1 MKWGNKTKLVSDIQ
15 RSSINKKPPYSNISI
30 RLLIEMSSVKSN
42 ANEYFLFSSQNKLKT
57 KRQYY
62 ETVLL

>member
-1 MKWGNKTKLVSDIQ
+1 MKWGNKTKLVSDINVVLL
-15 RSSINKKPPYSNISI
+15 IKKPPYSNNSI

>member
-1 MKWGNKTKLVSDIQ
+1 M
-15 RSSINKKPPYSNISI
+15 
-30 RLLIEMSSVKSN
+30 EMSSVKSN

-62 ETVLL
+62 ETVLLWSLTHNRISRSTTGFTIWVQLK